1 MPSARQSV
9 VVQASPAALREV
21 IIDFKRYAEFLSSV
35 QEATVLRGSPNQGS
49 EWTVAFRVGVI
60 RELTYTLRLW
70 EEEPAHSPL
79 VARPSPARGGATVIQ
94 WSLIE
99 GRLFKAIEGSWCLKP
114 LIGPS
119 GEVWTTATYQIQVD
133 LEVFLPGPLLSLL
146 TDSSLPQTLAA
157 FKLRAERPIS
167 NA

>member
-1 MPSARQSV
+1 MPSAHQSV
-9 VVQASPAALREV
+9 VVQASPEALREV
-21 IIDFKRYAEFLSSV
+21 IVDFKRYADFLPSV
-35 QEATVLRGSPNQGS
+35 QEATVLRGSPNQS
-49 EWTVAFRVGVI
+49 AEWTVAFRVSVI
-60 RELTYTLRLW
+60 RALTYTLRLW
-70 EEEPAHSPL
+70 EEE
-79 VARPSPARGGATVIQ
+79 PARGGATVIQ

-114 LIGPS
+114 LTGPS

-157 FKLRAERPIS
+157 FKLRAESPIS

>member
-1 MPSARQSV
+1 MPSAHQSV
-9 VVQASPAALREV
+9 VVQASPEALREV
-21 IIDFKRYAEFLSSV
+21 IVDFKRYADFLPSV
-35 QEATVLRGSPNQGS
+35 QEATVLRGSPNQGA
-49 EWTVAFRVGVI
+49 EWTVAFRVSVI
-60 RELTYTLRLW
+60 RALTYTLRLW
-70 EEEPAHSPL
+70 EEE
-79 VARPSPARGGATVIQ
+79 PARGGATVIQ

-114 LIGPS
+114 LTGPS

-157 FKLRAERPIS
+157 FKLRAESPIS

>member
-1 MPSARQSV
+1 MPSAHQSV
-9 VVQASPAALREV
+9 VVQASPEALREV
-21 IIDFKRYAEFLSSV
+21 IVDFKRYAEFLPSV

-49 EWTVAFRVGVI
+49 EWTVAFRVSVI
-60 RELTYTLRLW
+60 RALTYTLRLW
-70 EEEPAHSPL
+70 EEE
-79 VARPSPARGGATVIQ
+79 PARGGATVIQ

-114 LIGPS
+114 LTGPS

-157 FKLRAERPIS
+157 FKHRAERPIS

>member
-1 MPSARQSV
+1 MPSAHQSV
-9 VVQASPAALREV
+9 VVQASPEALREV
-21 IIDFKRYAEFLSSV
+21 IVDFKRYAEFLPSV

-49 EWTVAFRVGVI
+49 EWTVAFRVSVI
-60 RELTYTLRLW
+60 RALTYTLRLW
-70 EEEPAHSPL
+70 EEE
-79 VARPSPARGGATVIQ
+79 PARGGATVIQ

-114 LIGPS
+114 LTGPS

-157 FKLRAERPIS
+157 FKLRAESPIS

>member
-21 IIDFKRYAEFLSSV
+21 ILDFKRYAEFLPSV

-49 EWTVAFRVGVI
+49 EWTVAFRVSVI

-70 EEEPAHSPL
+70 EEE
-79 VARPSPARGGATVIQ
+79 PARGGATVIQ